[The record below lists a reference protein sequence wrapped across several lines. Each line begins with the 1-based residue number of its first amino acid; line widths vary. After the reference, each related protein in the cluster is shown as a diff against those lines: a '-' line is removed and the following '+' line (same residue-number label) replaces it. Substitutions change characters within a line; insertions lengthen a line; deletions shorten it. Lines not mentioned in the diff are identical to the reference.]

1 MPKFEDYEE
10 EFKKLFPDY
19 TEEKLREVFELRVQF
34 WRWIIEN
41 FDLFFDQQNKD

>member
-10 EFKKLFPDY
+10 ELKKILPDY
-19 TEEKLREVFELRVQF
+19 TEEKLREFFEWLVNFRT
-34 WRWIIEN
+34 WIIEN